1 MERFFENDPEREQ
14 KFFDSL
20 NDDEMMDEMNN
31 EGIAYIDPEGVM
43 QVMNIDLAHSEL
55 KHHLISKAVEICEKN
70 IFWRFKKVKTKMR
83 EIHTVYEWLKLMTE
97 EDDDFERLIEE

>member
-1 MERFFENDPEREQ
+1 MERFFENDPERENQ
-14 KFFDSL
+14 FFDDL
-20 NDDEMMDEMNN
+20 NEDEMLEMEMMN
-31 EGIAYIDPEGVM
+31 EEAIAYFDPEGVM

-70 IFWRFKKVKTKMR
+70 FFWRFKGINRKMR

-97 EDDDFERLIEE
+97 EDGPIEE